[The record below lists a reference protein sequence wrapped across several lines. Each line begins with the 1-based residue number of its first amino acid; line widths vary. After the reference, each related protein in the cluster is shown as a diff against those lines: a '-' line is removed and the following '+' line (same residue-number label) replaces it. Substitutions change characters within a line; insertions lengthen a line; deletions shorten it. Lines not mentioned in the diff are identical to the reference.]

1 MEKLRKKIKRANILI
16 IALATAAAFTGC
28 NHEDKKPQ
36 KTTTAH
42 PDSVNVVSGYGRTGS
57 TRDITSITPQVS
69 GVVDKI
75 VHDEG
80 DTLQTGN
87 TIFILNHDDILIEIA
102 QQKASVQAANLA
114 IDVTAEKIKTAE
126 KTLETRKRHLQ
137 RVQNAFDAGTE
148 SRQNLDNA
156 SLSYEEAEGNLKA
169 LRLNLKQQQNQYE
182 AQVQRLRKLRL
193 NLEHHFVKSPGNGV
207 LLSLDTDVND
217 PVQALQSA
225 GTFRFS
231 GPWKIEAE
239 IDELYARQIKVGM
252 PATAV
257 PYGLNDT
264 LARGTVTRV
273 SPQLRQKSMFSE
285 SSGGFQ
291 DRRVR
296 VVEITIDKAYQ
307 QILPGQR
314 VNVFIHTK

>member
-1 MEKLRKKIKRANILI
+1 MEKLRIKIKRTNILI
-16 IALATAAAFTGC
+16 LALAIATAFTGC
-28 NHEDKKPQ
+28 KHEDKKPE
-36 KTTTAH
+36 KTATAH

-57 TRDITSITPQVS
+57 SRGITSITPQVS

-80 DTLQTGN
+80 DTLQTGD
-87 TIFILNHDDILIEIA
+87 TIFILNHDDIRIQIA
-102 QQKASVQAANLA
+102 QQRAAMQAAKLA
-114 IDVTAEKIKTAE
+114 ADITAEKITTAE
-126 KTLETRKRHLQ
+126 KTLETRKRQLK

-148 SRQNLDNA
+148 SQQNLDNA
-156 SLSYEEAEGNLKA
+156 RLSYEEAEGNLKTM
-169 LRLNLKQQQNQYE
+169 RLTLKQQQNQYE
-182 AQVQRLRKLRL
+182 AEVQRLRGQQL
-193 NLEHHFVKSPGNGV
+193 NLAHHFVKSPGNGV
-207 LLSLDTDVND
+207 LLSLDTELND

-239 IDELYARQIKVGM
+239 IDELFARQVKVGM
-252 PATAV
+252 PATAL

-273 SPQLRQKSMFSE
+273 APQLRQKSMFSE

-296 VVEITIDKAYQ
+296 VVEITINKAYQ